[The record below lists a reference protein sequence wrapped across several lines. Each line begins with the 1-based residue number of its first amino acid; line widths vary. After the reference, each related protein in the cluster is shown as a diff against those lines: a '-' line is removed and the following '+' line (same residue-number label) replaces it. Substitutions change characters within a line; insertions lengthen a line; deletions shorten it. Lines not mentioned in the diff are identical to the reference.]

1 MGHGRAGPRTSHGE
15 RSRIAIVPGVTRL
28 VAVQPERVAAPTVA
42 EFFAG
47 IGLVRLGLEHA
58 GFDVVWSNDIEPA
71 KREMYA
77 GHFRDRAGSHT
88 FVLGDIGDVS
98 EADMPS
104 NVALA
109 WASFPC
115 IDLSLAGWR
124 RGLDGSH
131 SSTFWHFT
139 RILDEMGDR
148 RPGVVTVENVVGLA
162 TSHDG
167 EDLAT
172 AVRELNRLGYSV
184 DVLAVDARRFVPQ
197 SRPRLFI
204 VGAQDPPAADDVPDN
219 ALRPDWLQTPFGD
232 PTLITHRAML
242 PEPPKPLT
250 KGLASIVERMSPD
263 DERWWDAARTAAFI
277 SSLSPVQSQRV
288 EALRRGR
295 ALAYRTAY
303 RRTRQGRAVWEVR
316 PDDISGCLRTARGGS
331 SKQAVLQAG
340 GGGVRV
346 RWMTPREYARLM
358 GAGEY
363 RLDGIRRN
371 QALFGF
377 GDAVCVP
384 AVAWLAEHYLMPLV
398 QGRMAV
404 ETVLPL
410 AAAGA

>member
-1 MGHGRAGPRTSHGE
+1 
-15 RSRIAIVPGVTRL
+15 VPGVTRL
-28 VAVQPERVAAPTVA
+28 VAVDPERAAAPTAA

-47 IGLVRLGLEHA
+47 IGLVRLGLERA

-98 EADMPS
+98 GADMPS
-104 NVALA
+104 GVALA

-167 EDLAT
+167 EDLAM
-172 AVRELNRLGYSV
+172 AARELNRLGYSV

-232 PTLITHRAML
+232 PALMTHRAPL
-242 PEPPKPLT
+242 PEPPQPLT
-250 KGLASIVERMSPD
+250 QGLASIVERMSPA

-277 SSLSPVQSQRV
+277 SSLSPVQSERV

-295 ALAYRTAY
+295 TLAYRTAY

-358 GAGEY
+358 GADEY

-404 ETVLPL
+404 KTVLPL